1 MRVYVFVCLTS
12 LAAAALGLAPNSCM
26 PGKKMASN
34 GTCIQI
40 TNTDILQAL
49 HFLAHPPKAPECKKL
64 TVVQDIAVCE
74 DFLPPDGKCTIF
86 STISTIYCDF
96 YGSLEFEKYWSSR
109 CKVVLFHFTL
119 GFKGNACSL
128 KLPVLF
134 PPGVKK
140 IGADGGVGVFE
151 GYPNI
156 TVVRNDMWG
165 ARCFNC
171 LYRTLTSLDQL
182 IGSGRSV
189 DVLKVQG
196 REGVSEDMEGVQFS
210 IFSDL
215 FIHQPELAA
224 RINQIAFTA
233 SINSVTLQD
242 TVGREGEMAWNFWG
256 TMRFLE
262 RFVAFRSKSEEGRL
276 QPLQYDHWLVQAEV
290 DPKYSFHHHSFVRS
304 GLLPA
309 AVGLAAKAEMQQ
321 WVPKPPPAVLKA
333 MVPKYCTIP
342 EPAGPNDLE
351 MQKWINDEINARC
364 HPNRLWVVCDRS
376 REYDA
381 FLPCPQ
387 ELMDNL
393 AEDYAAT
400 KGWCDFTHPAASVPY
415 LIKVDPAAVKSFR
428 RPPLLSSSKGVGGTS
443 VRLAFLFT
451 LYADESFVERLFK
464 RLYSEEHYYLLHV
477 DPAGSSP
484 EFQRAMDKL
493 AKRYPAKNVFIASD
507 VPIVY
512 GASTA
517 TILLSKAMS
526 WFVHFTS
533 GWDYFVPVTGS
544 DYPLLPLSRIEKI
557 LSFQKPP
564 MPFVMA
570 WTPGTSTHIFRLE
583 KTHSVFETDPLLALS
598 IKTVL
603 DERGKV
609 LGAVPMEYRS
619 TNFGPPLLCSGK
631 KSFYHLDNRRNKT
644 GLGFDTQWLFP
655 RDKIPGRGRAYPD
668 ENPPDTTPSFDGVFR
683 VWKKSD
689 PATTG
694 AYDRES
700 VKYIV
705 KSEEGKKYYHFFK
718 HMLLGSEEHYY
729 VSLLYNW
736 KRTKSFVQTLSAQT
750 VWNTWELGLWEQATG
765 FQTHTH
771 FLSPG
776 EWTRLQG
783 FAKRGMFFARKFS
796 TKKTPEVL
804 DMIDAYIHNNA
815 STDAGLF
822 WPGFLDVD
830 IWSPGK
836 IWVAEHHR
844 NETIKRLEAARSRG
858 DKQQIKSLENAV
870 LQMRQKEERMRA
882 ATV

>member
-1 MRVYVFVCLTS
+1 
-12 LAAAALGLAPNSCM
+12 
-26 PGKKMASN
+26 MASN

-40 TNTDILQAL
+40 TNDDILQAL
-49 HFLAHPPKAPECKKL
+49 HFLAHPPTAPTCKKL

-74 DFLPPDGKCTIF
+74 DHLPRDGECTIF
-86 STISTIYCDF
+86 SSISTIYCDF

-128 KLPVLF
+128 KLPLLF
-134 PPGVKK
+134 PPGLKK
-140 IGADGGVGVFE
+140 IGAEGGVGEFE

-171 LYRTLTSLDQL
+171 LYKTLTSLDAV
-182 IGSGRSV
+182 IGAGRSI
-189 DVLKVQG
+189 DVLKIQI

-215 FIHQPELAA
+215 FIHSPYLAG
-224 RINQIAFTA
+224 RINQIVFTG

-262 RFVAFRSKSEEGRL
+262 GFGAFHSKAEEGRL

-290 DPKYSFHHHSFVRS
+290 DPKFSFYHHSFARL
-304 GLLPA
+304 GLYSAEVGSAAAAARKSWTAKPA
-309 AVGLAAKAEMQQ
+309 
-321 WVPKPPPAVLKA
+321 PAVLRA
-333 MVPKYCTIP
+333 RIPKYCTLP
-342 EPAGPNDLE
+342 SPAATHDAE
-351 MQKWINDEINARC
+351 MQVWIKEEVNARC
-364 HPNRLWVVCDRS
+364 HPNRLWVVCDRT
-376 REYDA
+376 RTYDA

-400 KGWCDFTHPAASVPY
+400 KGWCDFRHPAASIPHLV
-415 LIKVDPAAVKSFR
+415 KVDPLAAPAFQ
-428 RPPLLSSSKGVGGTS
+428 RPALSAGRGEGIGGTS

-451 LYADESFVERLFK
+451 LYADESHVERLFK

-484 EFQRAMDKL
+484 EFQKAMAKL
-493 AKRYPAKNVFIASD
+493 AARYPAKNVFIASD

-517 TILLSKAMS
+517 TILLSKAMA
-526 WFVHFTS
+526 WFVQFTS

-557 LSFQKPP
+557 LSYQKPP

-619 TNFGPPLLCSGK
+619 TNFGPPLLCSDK
-631 KSFYHLDNRRNKT
+631 KSFYHLDNRRNKVLCA
-644 GLGFDTQWLFP
+644 GPSCLSFP
-655 RDKIPGRGRAYPD
+655 
-668 ENPPDTTPSFDGVFR
+668 S
-683 VWKKSD
+683 
-689 PATTG
+689 
-694 AYDRES
+694 
-700 VKYIV
+700 
-705 KSEEGKKYYHFFK
+705 
-718 HMLLGSEEHYY
+718 
-729 VSLLYNW
+729 
-736 KRTKSFVQTLSAQT
+736 
-750 VWNTWELGLWEQATG
+750 
-765 FQTHTH
+765 
-771 FLSPG
+771 
-776 EWTRLQG
+776 
-783 FAKRGMFFARKFS
+783 
-796 TKKTPEVL
+796 
-804 DMIDAYIHNNA
+804 
-815 STDAGLF
+815 
-822 WPGFLDVD
+822 
-830 IWSPGK
+830 
-836 IWVAEHHR
+836 
-844 NETIKRLEAARSRG
+844 
-858 DKQQIKSLENAV
+858 
-870 LQMRQKEERMRA
+870 
-882 ATV
+882 